1 MLVRPAAMR
10 RMRRRVR
17 TKTTS
22 RACKNADYR
31 VRHGKR
37 KKGPIDP
44 VRSRYGAMR
53 STDGEGRFTPDGRRN
68 LNPDRSDGLAAPA
81 AHLHN
86 DLLRVPAPVRQRQI
100 HELRA
105 AGLSTYQIARETG
118 VSQTQIN
125 VRSESQRHDEFES
138 CDTQR
143 Q

>member
-53 STDGEGRFTPDGRRN
+53 STDGV
-68 LNPDRSDGLAAPA
+68 AAPA

-86 DLLRVPAPVRQRQI
+86 DLLRVPAPVRQRQT

-105 AGLSTYQIARETG
+105 AGLSTYQIARKTG

-125 VRSESQRHDEFES
+125 ARSESQRHDEFE
-138 CDTQR
+138 
-143 Q
+143 